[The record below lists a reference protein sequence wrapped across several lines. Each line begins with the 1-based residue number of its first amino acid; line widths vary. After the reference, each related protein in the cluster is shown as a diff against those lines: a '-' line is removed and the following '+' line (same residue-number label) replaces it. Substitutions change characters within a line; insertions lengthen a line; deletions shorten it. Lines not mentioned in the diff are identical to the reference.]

1 MNNNDIIIMS
11 SQELSRLE
19 IIQRVVRREL
29 TQVRAAEALG
39 LTDRWVRKLVRD
51 YNRYGVVALVSKR
64 RGKLS
69 NRAYPGELKTK
80 VLNLVKENYYDFG
93 PTLACEKLLEK
104 HDIKIHQTT
113 LRGWMISDGVFR
125 SKRRK
130 TVKIHQSRER
140 RACFGELVQIDGSHH
155 DWFEGRREKCCLIV
169 FIDDATNLV
178 YCRFEESET
187 TLGYMRATK
196 DYVETYGKPVCFYS
210 DKHTIFKSPD
220 NALKPNET
228 QFQRACTELGI
239 TTICANTPQ
248 AKGRVER
255 VNGTLQDRLVKELR
269 LNSINTLE
277 KANEFLPQFLTK
289 FNQKFIKPPKSEQN
303 LHSTNTLTDTQLDY
317 VLSIRTHRTLTKNL
331 EFNFNN
337 NICQLTTKT
346 KGYRLKK
353 AQITITENTNHEM
366 KVFYKNKQFEFT
378 VIDKDLR
385 TRVTDNKN
393 IDKIFEIK
401 PPRKYHTPS
410 PNHPWRTTN
419 HTILKAPKV
428 SQIKRKFLNL
438 NKPDLS
444 KSH

>member
-1 MNNNDIIIMS
+1 MNIIELYTMS
-11 SQELSRLE
+11 SQELSKKEVLDR
-19 IIQRVVRREL
+19 IIKREL
-29 TQVRAAEALG
+29 TQVKAAQLLG
-39 LTDRWVRKLVRD
+39 YTTRHISYLLNGYKK
-51 YNRYGVVALVSKR
+51 YGVIFLISKK
-64 RGKLS
+64 RGKPS
-69 NRAYPGELKTK
+69 NRAKPKGFKDN
-80 VLNLVKENYYDFG
+80 VLGIVSENYSDFG
-93 PTLACEKLLEK
+93 PTLAAEKLEER
-104 HDIKIHQTT
+104 HNIKINHST
-113 LRGWMISDGVFR
+113 LRGWMIEAGIFNN
-125 SKRRK
+125 KNRK
-130 TVKIHQSRER
+130 ATKIHQSRER
-140 RACFGELVQIDGSHH
+140 RDCFGELVQIDGSHH

-169 FIDDATNLV
+169 FVDDATNLV

-196 DYVETYGKPVCFYS
+196 DYVETYGKPRCFYS

-269 LNSINTLE
+269 LNDINTLE

-303 LHSTNTLTDTQLDY
+303 LHSTNTLTDAQLDY
-317 VLSIRTHRTLTKNL
+317 VLSIRKHRTLTKNL

-346 KGYRLKK
+346 KGYRLKR
-353 AQITITENTNHEM
+353 AQITVAENTDHEM
-366 KVFYKNKQFEFT
+366 KVFFKNKPFEFT

-385 TRVTDNKN
+385 TRITDNKN

-401 PPRKYHTPS
+401 PPRKYHIPS

-419 HTILKAPKV
+419 HAILKAPKV
-428 SQIKRKFLNL
+428 SQIKRKFLNP